1 MKMCKVLRIKI
12 FVWLSLTSVLIWWGG
27 KAVMRYNEQLLSTDI
42 AYNFGDNKNGG
53 IQFPM
58 ISFCQF
64 DVTVKN
70 TVMRDC
76 GSNSIDF
83 ISAIYDCLKSDKNFK
98 ITSLFESHKYQPE
111 NIFHSM
117 EIWTGR
123 QLINLKQWGNQIW
136 SKVFNYSFGPCH
148 TLDLSKVDEF
158 KFLQYQGT
166 VHQNGLKKDYQKR
179 MTKD

>member
-1 MKMCKVLRIKI
+1 
-12 FVWLSLTSVLIWWGG
+12 
-27 KAVMRYNEQLLSTDI
+27 MRYNEQLLSTDI

-111 NIFHSM
+111 NIFHSSTNITNV
-117 EIWTGR
+117 EESLIFYGECVVSGTKYVAVAIGGSPIWT
-123 QLINLKQWGNQIW
+123 
-136 SKVFNYSFGPCH
+136 S
-148 TLDLSKVDEF
+148 
-158 KFLQYQGT
+158 
-166 VHQNGLKKDYQKR
+166 
-179 MTKD
+179 M